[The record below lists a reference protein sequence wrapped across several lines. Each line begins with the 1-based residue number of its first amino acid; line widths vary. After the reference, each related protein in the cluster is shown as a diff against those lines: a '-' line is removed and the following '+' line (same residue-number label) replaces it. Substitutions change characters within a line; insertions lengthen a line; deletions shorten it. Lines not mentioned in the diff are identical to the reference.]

1 MAWIKTLPDGD
12 LGIEQG
18 DDAIRTNNDA
28 VELALDAEHYF
39 ATGGSQTG
47 RHKFGVGTTAARN
60 ALTAQQGMIWYN
72 TDVYA
77 GHVCVQIYNAAAW
90 VNIDVFQTNLFRTD
104 AQTRSTVPQYAD
116 WLNVAVT
123 GAGPYLVACDFL
135 TSPRKYCT
143 LTQNVTLSNPVND
156 LGAGVA
162 SADVLF
168 DFIQDGT
175 GGRTITFSNKYFSP
189 DGLRPIVSTVAG
201 ARTRLYISGTQ
212 NGNYLVTSVPNMV
225 VIV

>member
-12 LGIEQG
+12 VGIEQG
-18 DDAIRTNNDA
+18 DDAIRTNNA
-28 VELALDAEHYF
+28 AIETAMDAEHYF

-47 RHKFGVGTTAARN
+47 RHKFGIGTTATRN
-60 ALTAQQGMIWYN
+60 AITAQQGMIWYN

-77 GHVCVQIYNAAAW
+77 SHICVQAYNSGAW
-90 VNIDVFQTNLFRTD
+90 VNIDVFQTNIFRTD

-116 WLNVAVT
+116 WLNVAIVT
-123 GAGPYLVACDFL
+123 GNVACDFR

-143 LTQNVTLSNPVND
+143 LTSNITLQNPVND

-162 SADVLF
+162 SADVMF
-168 DFIQDGT
+168 DLIQDGT
-175 GGRTITFSNKYFSP
+175 GGRTVTFSNKYFSP
-189 DGLRPIVSTVAG
+189 DGLRPIVSTA
-201 ARTRLYISGTQ
+201 ANSRTRLYISGTQ